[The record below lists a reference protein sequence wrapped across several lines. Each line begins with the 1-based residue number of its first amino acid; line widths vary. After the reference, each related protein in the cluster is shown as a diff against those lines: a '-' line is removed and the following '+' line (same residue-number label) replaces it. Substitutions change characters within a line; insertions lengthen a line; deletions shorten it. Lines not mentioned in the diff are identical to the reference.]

1 LTNDKRLFENSL
13 MPKLIK
19 DYQRTG
25 EKKPFNMDKIRRS
38 SERGGFWTMVWEDLD
53 LQSNL
58 DALVRKGWI
67 DELGGGE
74 YQISDAGCFPSK
86 L

>member
-1 LTNDKRLFENSL
+1 
-13 MPKLIK
+13 
-19 DYQRTG
+19 
-25 EKKPFNMDKIRRS
+25 
-38 SERGGFWTMVWEDLD
+38 MVWEDLD

-74 YQISDAGCFPSK
+74 YQISDAGIK
-86 L
+86 WNEEID